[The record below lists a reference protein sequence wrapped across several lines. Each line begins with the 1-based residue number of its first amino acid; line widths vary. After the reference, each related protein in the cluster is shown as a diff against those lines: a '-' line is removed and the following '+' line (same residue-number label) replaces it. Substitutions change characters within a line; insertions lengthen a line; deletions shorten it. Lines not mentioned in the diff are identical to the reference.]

1 MKAIRL
7 NKAFDFQLIDVS
19 EPTEL
24 KADEVIA
31 KVHRIGIC
39 GTDLHAF
46 TGNQPFFSYPR
57 ILGHEL
63 GVEVVELGQEVKH
76 LNIGDK
82 CTLEPYRNL
91 REDQAVRN
99 GKPNCGEEIRVFGVH
114 EDGGMQEY
122 IKYKASNLHSSPLL
136 DFDQLALV
144 EPLGIGFHAVNRAQL
159 KSKDLVLVIG
169 AGPIGLG
176 TMEAVKIKGCK
187 FIAMD
192 INPNRLE
199 VCKDQLNP
207 EACILANQEG
217 TEEAIR
223 EAFDGDLPTVI
234 FDATGNKGSME
245 NSLKYAAHGGK
256 IVFIGLFQ
264 GDFSFHDPYFHKKE
278 LSLLASRNAMASD
291 FKEIIKHMEK
301 GMLDVSYWITQE
313 VDFEQMPQLFP
324 QWIKSPKG
332 MIKNI
337 LKLG

>member
-7 NKAFDFQLIDVS
+7 DKPFDFHLIETA
-19 EPTEL
+19 EP
-24 KADEVIA
+24 KSPMPDEIIA

-63 GVEVVELGQEVKH
+63 GVEILEKGSEVNH
-76 LNIGDK
+76 LQIGDK

-91 REDQAVRN
+91 TNDQAVRN
-99 GKPNCGEEIRVFGVH
+99 GKPNCGEQIRVFGVH

-122 IKYKASNLHSSPLL
+122 IKYKASNLHPSPLL
-136 DFDQLALV
+136 DYDQLALV

-159 KSKDLVLVIG
+159 HADDLVLVIG

-176 TMEAVKIKGCK
+176 TMEAVKLKGCK

-192 INPNRLE
+192 INHERLE
-199 VCKDQLNP
+199 VCQKHLSP
-207 EACILANQEG
+207 AACVLANQDQ

-223 EAFDGDLPTVI
+223 EAFEGDLPTVI
-234 FDATGNKGSME
+234 FDATGNKSSME

-264 GDFSFHDPYFHKKE
+264 GEFSFHDPYFHKKE
-278 LSLLASRNAMASD
+278 LSLLASRNALASD
-291 FKEIIKHMEK
+291 FKEIIQHMESGK
-301 GMLDVSYWITQE
+301 LNVSYWISQV

-324 QWIKSPKG
+324 QWTQSPKG
-332 MIKNI
+332 IIKSV
-337 LKLG
+337 LKFS